1 METTEDIMD
10 IEEEWQD
17 DATINLNVM
26 LKNALQLAARTL
38 AAGAKDNFTNTILSY
53 STLIEYAET
62 MAKAR
67 RYVQDDYDDKIN
79 EFRDSKEFKNIDNKS
94 IQIAKLANKKLALI
108 TQGIQQGQPIDTSI
122 KM

>member
-1 METTEDIMD
+1 MTENIVD
-10 IEEEWQD
+10 IEDEWED
-17 DATINLNVM
+17 DGTIDLNVM
-26 LKNALQLAARTL
+26 LKNSIQLAAKTL

-67 RYVQDDYDDKIN
+67 KYIGEEYDEIVKKYLNSEEYKKI
-79 EFRDSKEFKNIDNKS
+79 ENKS

-108 TQGIQQGQPIDTSI
+108 TQGIQLGAPIDSGI
-122 KM
+122 KI